1 MKTVHLFVQLRGKD
15 PALLPHTGT
24 CAVNLYVS
32 HRQNCIS
39 SAALS
44 LYLARQVDNLLQPP
58 PTATPQ
64 PPIMWDDERFC
75 HQLTTY
81 TAISLNESASLFNVE
96 S

>member
-15 PALLPHTGT
+15 AALLPYTGT

-44 LYLARQVDNLLQPP
+44 LYLARHVDNLLQPP
-58 PTATPQ
+58 PPTATPQ
-64 PPIMWDDERFC
+64 PSIMWDDERFC
-75 HQLTTY
+75 HQLHT
-81 TAISLNESASLFNVE
+81 LQLH
-96 S
+96 